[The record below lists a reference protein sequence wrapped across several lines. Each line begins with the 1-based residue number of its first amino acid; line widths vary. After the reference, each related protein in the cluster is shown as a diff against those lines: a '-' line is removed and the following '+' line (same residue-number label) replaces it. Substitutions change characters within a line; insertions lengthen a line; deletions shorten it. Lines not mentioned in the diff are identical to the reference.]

1 VLNDRSRAAILR
13 LGAQS
18 EGVTRRDSRR
28 ADGSWRDSAVHSI
41 VTDEWPG
48 VRQGLLAR
56 LAR

>member
-1 VLNDRSRAAILR
+1 VLNHRSRAAILR

-18 EGVTRRDSRR
+18 EGVTRR
-28 ADGSWRDSAVHSI
+28 ADGSWRDSAVHAI